1 MRISSSITAPELSSS
16 KADVMRT
23 RQAEKRLLVGL
34 KSLGLLVAVGV
45 IRSETKSQAAEA
57 AQN

>member
-1 MRISSSITAPELSSS
+1 MRISSSITAPELSS

-34 KSLGLLVAVGV
+34 KSSGLLVAVGV
-45 IRSETKSQAAEA
+45 VRSETKSQVAEA